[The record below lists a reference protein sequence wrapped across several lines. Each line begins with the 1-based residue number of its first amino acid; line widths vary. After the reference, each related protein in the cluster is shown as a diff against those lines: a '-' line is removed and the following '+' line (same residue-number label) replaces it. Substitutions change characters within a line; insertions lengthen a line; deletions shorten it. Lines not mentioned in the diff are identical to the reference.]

1 MVAKRK
7 DIPIERSLW
16 AYCQKEFPRGP
27 LAIVPFDIV
36 AAHKERWMYIIATG
50 HLTHCHFTFLP
61 LRKS

>member
-36 AAHKERWMYIIATG
+36 AAQSER
-50 HLTHCHFTFLP
+50 
-61 LRKS
+61 